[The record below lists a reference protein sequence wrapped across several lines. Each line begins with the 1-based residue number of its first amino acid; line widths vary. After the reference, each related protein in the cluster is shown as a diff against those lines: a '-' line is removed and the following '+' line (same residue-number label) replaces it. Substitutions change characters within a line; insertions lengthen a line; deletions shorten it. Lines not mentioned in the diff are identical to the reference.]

1 MLRRAAAHPRR
12 RPKARRISVGDV
24 ETLMSGLP
32 SAMELDVEEVM
43 TGRQD
48 GAGAAVEC
56 RELTT
61 ELGAE
66 ERRCAL

>member
-1 MLRRAAAHPRR
+1 M
-12 RPKARRISVGDV
+12 GDV